1 MDNPSLTPDGGNE
14 QKTLSQYI
22 YSEVCDWAETFA
34 VALAILVA
42 VFLFAVRH
50 VTVDGTSMTNTLQNK
65 DRLII
70 VNGYGNYKTGDIV
83 VVRVP
88 GQEEPYIKRVIA
100 TEGQTVEIDFENWI
114 VKVDGVA
121 LDEPY
126 VRRDNYNELM
136 HYWQYYDGPFTVSE
150 GKMFVMGD
158 NRNGSSDSRN
168 PNVGQLDTR
177 RVLGKVLI
185 RFYPFDK
192 FGTVD

>member
-1 MDNPSLTPDGGNE
+1 MLTQAKKE
-14 QKTLSQYI
+14 FIEFMMSA
-22 YSEVCDWAETFA
+22 EVLRFGDF
-34 VALAILVA
+34 
-42 VFLFAVRH
+42 
-50 VTVDGTSMTNTLQNK
+50 VTKSGRNTPYF
-65 DRLII
+65 
-70 VNGYGNYKTGDIV
+70 VNTGNYKTGDIV